1 MRRTSDEIRAADA
14 LRDERLRRLV
24 AHAYERVPFYRQ
36 RFDMAGVGP
45 ADIRT
50 RADLQRLPVVEKADL
65 IELPPG
71 QVTARGYADEDL
83 VSTLTSGYSGE
94 PFVIRRTRAEQT
106 LWARSWLSD
115 LLAAGLRRG
124 DRLASVFFPRV
135 GQPDGV
141 GILSA
146 LELVHETHIDC
157 CLEPHEILAQLRE
170 ARPTFLRGLAGVV
183 DRLAGSMTS
192 RDRAAIRPRV
202 VWVSGEVLTA
212 SARQWIE
219 AAFGARVHNAYG
231 THEVGL
237 MASDCRETSMM
248 HLGRPDLI
256 VELVAPSTPNAP
268 AGTCEIVVTA
278 LDFYAA
284 PFIRYHLTD
293 AVTRGPD
300 PCPCGSGLP
309 TIACIEGRTIDYLE
323 LPDGRAIHP
332 YRILGPVLPSTPWVR
347 QYQLVQEAP
356 DRIVLRLAARIDPDA
371 DERRRLSDAVV
382 PVLGPGIRFLIEVV
396 PRIAPG
402 PGGKARPVVPLHERR
417 PAKPA

>member
-115 LLAAGLRRG
+115 LLTAGLRRG

-212 SARQWIE
+212 SARQRIE

-237 MASDCRETSMM
+237 LASDCRETSMM

-268 AGTCEIVVTA
+268 EGTCEIVVTA